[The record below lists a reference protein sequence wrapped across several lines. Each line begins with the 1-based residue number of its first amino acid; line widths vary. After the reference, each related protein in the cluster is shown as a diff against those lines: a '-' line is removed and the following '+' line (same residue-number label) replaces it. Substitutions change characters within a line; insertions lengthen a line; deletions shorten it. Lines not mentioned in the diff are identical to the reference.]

1 MSAGDPDF
9 SDESE
14 LRKLLA
20 PVDNAAPVFPE
31 MKNGPQQNPNAE
43 SPPPKKKKLNTNRGS
58 MINEGPIWDYSQ
70 QQGFINQ
77 FGPASQGGAA
87 NSIANNTMD
96 AWAREN
102 YSRVS
107 QAREERRMEHERM
120 MKQME
125 LDQQREA
132 YGDRIRQT
140 LGNDRYSPYNGQRII
155 AGGY

>member
-1 MSAGDPDF
+1 MGQRDID
-9 SDESE
+9 DDQGQ
-14 LRKLLA
+14 LVRKNDA
-20 PVDNAAPVFPE
+20 VPVFPD
-31 MKNGPQQNPNAE
+31 MPNGLQPNPN
-43 SPPPKKKKLNTNRGS
+43 PQTGGRRNFTNRGS
-58 MINEGPIWDYSQ
+58 MINQGPIWDNSQ

-77 FGPASQGGAA
+77 FGPAAQGRAMD
-87 NSIANNTMD
+87 SMANNTMD
-96 AWAREN
+96 TWAREN

-140 LGNDRYSPYNGQRII
+140 LGNGRYSPYNGQRII

>member
-9 SDESE
+9 SRESE
-14 LRKLLA
+14 LRELLA
-20 PVDNAAPVFPE
+20 PIAAASVLPE
-31 MKNGPQQNPNAE
+31 MKNGIQPNPNAD
-43 SPPPKKKKLNTNRGS
+43 SPPPKKKKPNTIRGS
-58 MINEGPIWDYSQ
+58 MINGGPIWDYSQ
-70 QQGFINQ
+70 QQGFVNQ

-87 NSIANNTMD
+87 NSLANNTMD

-125 LDQQREA
+125 MDSQREA

-140 LGNDRYSPYNGQRII
+140 LGNDRYYNGQRII